1 MERENPTIA
10 LFQFFALFL
19 FRFLCYMK
27 LVYSYDLLKIITNN
41 KSYIHY
47 KYNLSTCMSHHFKLK

>member
-1 MERENPTIA
+1 MERENHFSLI
-10 LFQFFALFL
+10 FVSFFVLYEARIFVLKFSY
-19 FRFLCYMK
+19 C
-27 LVYSYDLLKIITNN
+27 YDLLKIIATN